1 MRKFKVDIFVGGSAV
16 EGSDSLTG
24 WGLRATAGLKV
35 SCQHKSRDKQAT
47 IMNNGP
53 SSLYEGGSK
62 YEEIVLNIFNPM
74 PFYFR

>member
-1 MRKFKVDIFVGGSAV
+1 MKVKKYNVYIFVGGSAV

-35 SCQHKSRDKQAT
+35 SCQHNSRDKQAT
-47 IMNNGP
+47 IMKNGP

-62 YEEIVLNIFNPM
+62 YEEIVSNIFNPM
-74 PFYFR
+74 PF